1 MPALLS
7 NLHLAHLAPIF
18 GAAAA
23 KKSSGSPVFLILIVV
38 MVGVYLLWLRPQ
50 RKRQQ
55 AQMRERQQA
64 EVGDEVV
71 TAAGIYGRV
80 VAIDGDRVSVEVA
93 PGMTIEIAKRAMGQ
107 RVDHAVDDEP
117 DDDPEPDDHDDD
129 HDGYDDEHDGYDDD
143 ADDADDDE
151 TADDGH
157 GGQKPA
163 PGSSS

>member
-7 NLHLAHLAPIF
+7 TLQLVHLSPVL

-23 KKSSGSPVFLILIVV
+23 KKSTGSPVFLILIVV

-64 EVGDEVV
+64 EVGDDVV
-71 TAAGIYGRV
+71 TAAGIYGKV

-93 PGMTIEIAKRAMGQ
+93 PGTTIDIARRAMGQ
-107 RVDHAVDDEP
+107 RIDRPVDDEP
-117 DDDPEPDDHDDD
+117 EAEQDDEQ
-129 HDGYDDEHDGYDDD
+129 DGYDDGEHEG
-143 ADDADDDE
+143 DDDE
-151 TADDGH
+151 QDDGH
-157 GGQKPA
+157 GGADGERPA
-163 PGSSS
+163 AGSSS

>member
-7 NLHLAHLAPIF
+7 NAHVASLAAVLAATTP
-18 GAAAA
+18 

-71 TAAGIYGRV
+71 TSAGIYGKV
-80 VAIDGDRVSVEVA
+80 VAIDGDRVSVEIA
-93 PGMTIEIAKRAMGQ
+93 PGTTIEIARRAMGQ
-107 RVDHAVDDEP
+107 RIDPVVDDEP
-117 DDDPEPDDHDDD
+117 T
-129 HDGYDDEHDGYDDD
+129 DDEDD
-143 ADDADDDE
+143 ADDADDEDHADE
-151 TADDGH
+151 DHADDGD
-157 GGQKPA
+157 GIDEDDEDEDGQKPA
-163 PGSSS
+163 AGGSS